1 MTTKPLNSWSLAM
14 DGVEKKA
21 LKPVKPREELARMI
35 MEEALKSGACNDL
48 KNVFVLGPVTR
59 EGVNWSFG
67 TRRQGTSSLSKAC
80 SDRLN
85 EIGGRIQERFNLQ
98 DE

>member
-1 MTTKPLNSWSLAM
+1 MILDPSDSRSAM
-14 DGVEKKA
+14 AGAERKVH
-21 LKPVKPREELARMI
+21 KPVKRREELARMI
-35 MEEALKSGACNDL
+35 MEEALESGDCSEL

-67 TRRQGTSSLSKAC
+67 TRRQGMSPLSTAC

-85 EIGGRIQERFNLQ
+85 EIGSRIQDQFNLQ